1 MEGIRKAQP
10 AARRIV
16 RTNGKGAHELVH
28 RFVQRDD
35 GLEALLDAISADI
48 PAEGAP

>member
-1 MEGIRKAQP
+1 MERIRKAQP
-10 AARRIV
+10 TTRRIV

-28 RFVQRDD
+28 RFVERDD

-48 PAEGAP
+48 PAQRAP